1 MTSLVLTLA
10 FKESPL
16 LHLEALQYPLSH
28 RFTILHQW
36 RLVTLLPCWS
46 ELARVVR
53 NVDWDHN
60 LQRYISNDEVGLSTV
75 LSKRWSYGGLGE
87 RNATY
92 IGTLLFEA
100 KKNEVNI
107 CELGSLP
114 IGVWVGCWWGLDE
127 CQCQDWV
134 VPTIS
139 VSHVYIYQGFSFNC
153 ALALVLFLKISDTTY
168 GNDFIAAR
176 SCEMIVVWSPV
187 SSTRSPK
194 WYCKASSSL
203 LFSTYSSISTTI
215 LE

>member
-36 RLVTLLPCWS
+36 RLVTLLLCWS

-92 IGTLLFEA
+92 IVTLLFEA

-139 VSHVYIYQGFSFNC
+139 VSHVHIPGLLILLCLRFGPFCEDVGHYVRQRFHRSTV
-153 ALALVLFLKISDTTY
+153 LRDDRSLVAGVFD
-168 GNDFIAAR
+168 
-176 SCEMIVVWSPV
+176 
-187 SSTRSPK
+187 
-194 WYCKASSSL
+194 
-203 LFSTYSSISTTI
+203 
-215 LE
+215 